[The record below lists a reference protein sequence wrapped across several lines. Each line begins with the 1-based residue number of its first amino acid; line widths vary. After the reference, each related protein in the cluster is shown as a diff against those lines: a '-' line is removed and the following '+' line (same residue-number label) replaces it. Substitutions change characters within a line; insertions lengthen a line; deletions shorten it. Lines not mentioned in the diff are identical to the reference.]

1 MDDVDDPTLAATV
14 IETASDV
21 VGVMTPTLSPA
32 LLAELTEFG
41 EERALRTGD
50 VLYSPEDEAWVF
62 PVVLEGSLEV
72 VRIDGAQGGRGG
84 QAERVAHFG
93 PGQFVGELF
102 MLTGQRPYL
111 TVRASSDGRS
121 LLIPPGEFRRLLAT
135 HPTVADIIF
144 AAFVARREVLRTSS
158 AALAIQIIGSRYSPE
173 ALALRTF
180 AARNRLPHTWV
191 DLEEADDVEALLAG
205 MGVGVADTPVV
216 LTPDAVLRNP
226 TPGEFAEHLG
236 LTYRPVP
243 GHLFD
248 LVVVGSGP
256 AGLAAS
262 VYGASEGLDTV
273 ALDAAGPGGQAG
285 TSSRIE
291 NYAGFPNGVS
301 GGDLVAR
308 TAIQA
313 QRLGARLVSP
323 CQAIGLRVEDGFHV
337 VVLADR
343 SEIPCRSVIVA
354 TGAAYRRLPLANLE
368 EFEGRG
374 VYYAA
379 TDLEARSCGDAEVL
393 VVGGGNSAGQA
404 AIFLS
409 QQGARVSVVIRGPS
423 LVSSMSHYL
432 IDRIDADPAIEV
444 LSDTE
449 VRGLEGDGHLGSVQL
464 EHAPSGRTWETGC
477 TALFCFI
484 GAVPAT
490 GWLDG
495 TVVLDPDGFVLT
507 DRSLPAPATGPD
519 PFAGR
524 DPLPFETS
532 APGVFAVGDVRRDSM
547 KRVASAVG
555 EGSSAVRAVH
565 EYLSTT
571 A

>member
-14 IETASDV
+14 IESASDA
-21 VGVMTPTLSPA
+21 VGVMTPTLPPN

-41 EERALRTGD
+41 EERDLRTGD
-50 VLYSPEDEAWVF
+50 VLYGPDDETWVF
-62 PVVLEGSLEV
+62 PVVIEGSLEV
-72 VRIDGAQGGRGG
+72 VRIDGGR
-84 QAERVAHFG
+84 AERVAHFG

-121 LLIPPGEFRRLLAT
+121 LVIPPDEFRRLLAT

-144 AAFVARREVLRTSS
+144 GAFVARREVLRTSS
-158 AALAIQIIGSRYSPE
+158 AALAIQIVGSRYSPE

-191 DLEEADDVEALLAG
+191 DLEDADDVEALLAG

-216 LTPDAVLRNP
+216 LTPDAVLRHP

-273 ALDAAGPGGQAG
+273 ALDASGPGGQAG

-354 TGAAYRRLPLANLE
+354 TGAAYRRLSLANLE
-368 EFEGRG
+368 QFEGRG

-379 TDLEARSCGDAEVL
+379 TDLEARACGDADVL

-423 LVSSMSHYL
+423 LVSSMSKYL
-432 IDRIDADPAIEV
+432 IDRIDADPSVEV
-444 LSDTE
+444 LSDTQ
-449 VRGLEGDGHLGSVQL
+449 VRALEGDGHLGSVRL
-464 EHAPSGRTWETGC
+464 EHAPSGRVWETGC

-507 DRSLPAPATGPD
+507 DRSLPAADGRDQFT
-519 PFAGR
+519 GR

-532 APGVFAVGDVRRDSM
+532 VPGVFAVGDVRRDSM
-547 KRVASAVG
+547 KRVAAAVG

-565 EYLSTT
+565 EYLSD
-571 A
+571 AG